1 MKIHREGIPIII
13 ITILMITGIV
23 LIINYYHPT
32 QGAIHYVCYLAL
44 TSLLVFIIR
53 FFRNPN
59 RPLTIDQSTVIS
71 PADGKIVEIAE
82 TDEPEFFGDK
92 RLKIS
97 IFMSPHNVHKNWYP
111 ISGTVRFFKHHP
123 GKFLVAWHPKS
134 SDLNERTT
142 IVLENNREAKILV
155 RQIAG
160 AVAQRI
166 KCYAENTK
174 TVNQGDELGFI
185 KFGSRVDLFLPLGT
199 EILVTQNQKV
209 KGCQTVIAKL

>member
-1 MKIHREGIPIII
+1 MIKNRDANTLAPNNKEPII
-13 ITILMITGIV
+13 
-23 LIINYYHPT
+23 
-32 QGAIHYVCYLAL
+32 
-44 TSLLVFIIR
+44 
-53 FFRNPN
+53 
-59 RPLTIDQSTVIS
+59 
-71 PADGKIVEIAE
+71 
-82 TDEPEFFGDK
+82 
-92 RLKIS
+92 
-97 IFMSPHNVHKNWYP
+97 
-111 ISGTVRFFKHHP
+111 
-123 GKFLVAWHPKS
+123 
-134 SDLNERTT
+134 TT

>member
-97 IFMSPHNVHKNWYP
+97 IFMSPNNVHKNWYP

-160 AVAQRI
+160 EVAQRI